1 MRSDAR
7 KRMNRSQPDSVTIPL
22 PWVKPPLTGN
32 RTRGNPYAQAAKV
45 KAAHDEA
52 RVAFSTA
59 GDVFAYAG
67 AEITL
72 HFRPATKHRRD
83 ADGMFPTLKVCQDA
97 LVRAGVIHDDSWVC
111 VPAATCRIHPPITGE
126 PAAMWLE
133 LTNITHYQETT
144 P

>member
-7 KRMNRSQPDSVTIPL
+7 KRAQGPTSITIPL

-32 RTRGNPYAQAAKV
+32 RTRGNPHARANEVKTAHNELRAAI
-45 KAAHDEA
+45 HE
-52 RVAFSTA
+52 TPWL
-59 GDVFAYAG
+59 FAYVG
-67 AEITL
+67 AEVTL

-97 LVRAGVIHDDSWVC
+97 LVRNGVIPDDSWVC
-111 VPAATCRIHPPITGE
+111 VPAATCRIHPPVPGE

-133 LTNITHYQETT
+133 LTHITHYAQEQS
-144 P
+144 

>member
-1 MRSDAR
+1 MSNKTDATYHAPQ
-7 KRMNRSQPDSVTIPL
+7 SITIPL

-32 RTRGNPYAQAAKV
+32 RTRGNPFARALEV
-45 KAAHDEA
+45 KDAHEEA
-52 RVAFSTA
+52 RVAIA
-59 GDVFAYAG
+59 EANDVHAYVG

-72 HFRPATKHRRD
+72 HFRPATRHRRD

-111 VPAATCRIHPPITGE
+111 VPAATCRIHPPNGQ

-133 LTNITHYQETT
+133 LDHITHYQEQ